1 MIETLAELPAAGP
14 TRLGRLE
21 ALALAILR
29 PLLVVAVSLLIG
41 FVIIMVTG
49 GGSLGDRLSLA
60 LQAYENLLIE
70 PFRGT
75 DSLEQIG
82 FEAIPLALTG
92 LAAAIAFR
100 ANIFNIGEEGQLQI
114 GALFAAAAALS
125 FARLPP
131 VLLVPVV
138 VLAGA
143 LGGAAWASIAGWL
156 RAYWGATELVST
168 IMLNYVA
175 IDIGT
180 YMISTGAPLSP
191 ANGNGTST
199 ATITSAAW
207 FPTIGNSQFHWGFVV
222 PLAAA
227 ALVFVVLYLT
237 PLGYE
242 IRMVGANAPF
252 AHYGGVAV
260 RRVIITAMALSGA
273 LAGIGGAVQVM
284 GFAHAYNTTFP
295 LPQWGFTGVTV
306 ALLARLEPIGVIV
319 AALLYALLEEG
330 GQLMEDNTSVDH
342 SIIGVIQGLLILFVT
357 VQVTVRWWRRRGA
370 VPLVARSDGMKST

>member
-1 MIETLAELPAAGP
+1 MIDALVQPPAGGGQARAP
-14 TRLGRLE
+14 RLGAR
-21 ALALAILR
+21 AYAILR
-29 PLLVVAVSLLIG
+29 PVLVVAVALLIG
-41 FVIIMVTG
+41 FVIIVITASG
-49 GGSLGDRLSLA
+49 HLGDRLSLA

-70 PFRGT
+70 PFRGW

-92 LAAAIAFR
+92 LATVVAFR
-100 ANIFNIGEEGQLQI
+100 ANIFNIGGEGQLLI
-114 GALFAAAAALS
+114 GALCSAAAAL
-125 FARLPP
+125 ACPWLPP
-131 VLLVPVV
+131 VLLVPFI

-175 IDIGT
+175 IDIAS
-180 YMISTGAPLSP
+180 YMISAGAPLAA
-191 ANGNGTST
+191 ANGTGTST
-199 ATITSAAW
+199 ATITTAAW

-227 ALVFVVLYLT
+227 ALVFVVLYYT

-252 AHYGGVAV
+252 AQYGGVAV
-260 RRVIITAMALSGA
+260 QRVIVTTMALSGA

-306 ALLARLEPIGVIV
+306 ALLARLEPLGVIV

-330 GQLMEDNTSVDH
+330 GQLMENNTSVNH
-342 SIIGVIQGLLILFVT
+342 NIIGVIQGLLILFVT
-357 VQVTVRWWRRRGA
+357 VQVTVHWWRRSRG
-370 VPLVARSDGMKST
+370 VARVANAEPDR